1 MWLRAAGIRH
11 MAQQNFYETLGLQ
24 KGASAKEIKSAYYQ
38 VLDFLVRYCLYKD
51 ISTVSQTPKGYFGS
65 FGPLGLS
72 FCDNGSEGITFSV

>member
-1 MWLRAAGIRH
+1 

-51 ISTVSQTPKGYFGS
+51 ISTVSQTLRVILEVLAHSVYLFVIMVPK
-65 FGPLGLS
+65 
-72 FCDNGSEGITFSV
+72 E